1 MTTTKKDNNEQQS
14 KVQNKLTKKD
24 FFKTFVF
31 ENFQQASFNYER
43 IHALAFCV
51 DMIPTIKRVYK
62 KKEDQVA
69 ALKRHNTFFNVTPA
83 LCGPVIGITSA
94 LEQAKAQ
101 GEDIDETTINS
112 LKIGLMGPLCGVG
125 DPLMWGTL
133 RPILAALG
141 ATLALQGS
149 WLGPVLFFVVFNVV
163 RLALKWYGLKLGL
176 DRGMSLVQDLSGNF
190 LKKLTEG
197 STVLGLFVMGV
208 LVNKWTTINVP
219 LVVSK
224 TTLHGKTTVTTVQNI
239 LDQLCPGLLALGLT
253 LLMMYLLKK
262 KVSPIVLIFIL
273 FGVGIL
279 GYWLGILK

>member
-1 MTTTKKDNNEQQS
+1 MEENKKIKNQ
-14 KVQNKLTKKD
+14 LTKKD
-24 FFKTFVF
+24 IFQTFIF
-31 ENFQQASFNYER
+31 SNFQQASFNYER

-62 KKEDQVA
+62 KKEDQIA

-83 LCGPVIGITSA
+83 FCGPVIGLTSA
-94 LEQAKAQ
+94 LEQAKSQ
-101 GEDIDETTINS
+101 GEDIDVSTINS
-112 LKIGLMGPLCGVG
+112 LKVGLMGPLCGVG
-125 DPLMWGTL
+125 DPIMWGTL

-149 WLGPVLFFVVFNVV
+149 WLGPLIFFLVFNII
-163 RLALKWYGLKLGL
+163 RLGIKWFGLKLGL
-176 DRGMSLVQDLSGNF
+176 SEGMSLVQELSGNF

-197 STVLGLFVMGV
+197 ATVLGLFIMGV
-208 LVNKWTTINVP
+208 LVNKWTTIKVP

-224 TTLHGKTTVTTVQNI
+224 TTFNGKTTITTIQNI
-239 LDQLCPGLLALGLT
+239 LDQLCPGLLSLGLT

-262 KVSPIVLIFIL
+262 RVSPILLIFIL

-279 GYWLGILK
+279 GYALGILK

>member
-1 MTTTKKDNNEQQS
+1 MEENKKIKNQ
-14 KVQNKLTKKD
+14 LTKKD
-24 FFKTFVF
+24 IFQTFIF
-31 ENFQQASFNYER
+31 SNFQQASFNYER

-62 KKEDQVA
+62 KKEDQIA

-83 LCGPVIGITSA
+83 FCGPVIGLTSA
-94 LEQAKAQ
+94 LEQAKSQ
-101 GEDIDETTINS
+101 GEDIDVSTINS
-112 LKIGLMGPLCGVG
+112 LKVGLMGPLCGVG
-125 DPLMWGTL
+125 DPVMWGTL

-149 WLGPVLFFVVFNVV
+149 WLGPLIFFLVFNII
-163 RLALKWYGLKLGL
+163 RLGIKWYGLKLGL
-176 DRGMSLVQDLSGNF
+176 SEGMFLVQELSGNF

-197 STVLGLFVMGV
+197 ATVLGLFIMGV
-208 LVNKWTTINVP
+208 LVNKWTTIKVP

-224 TTLHGKTTVTTVQNI
+224 TTFNGKTTITTIQNI
-239 LDQLCPGLLALGLT
+239 LDQLCPGLLSLGLT

-262 KVSPIVLIFIL
+262 RVSPILLIFIL

-279 GYWLGILK
+279 GYAFGILK